1 MNMITTNMDN
11 KDLAS
16 VLWALRRVH
25 EKLEREDLDG
35 KTLTEATVHLS
46 HIIDYIEE
54 HFENAEA
61 IYEHG

>member
-1 MNMITTNMDN
+1 MNMDN
-11 KDLAS
+11 KDLAT

-54 HFENAEA
+54 HFENVEA
-61 IYEHG
+61 A